1 MNDHAIL
8 FLFLIIA
15 LVLLWFFVW
24 GPQAKEVRAEKK
36 RLEAEERALR
46 EAERA
51 KLLSERDDLLQ
62 SIRGAAP
69 DFIINARLEFEREYR
84 SKGGEGMFG
93 QEMSPLTCFGYRVGK
108 TKGRP
113 EAERRAILEY
123 AVAADYDRT
132 LQFLPESYRNEWG
145 KPLSL
150 ERFNR
155 IYQHLNNTADLRDGR
170 RNYEVAVSH
179 WRTDALWFRTQQLP
193 NVEMF
198 HTL

>member
-62 SIRGAAP
+62 SALSDKVDGQAANP
-69 DFIINARLEFEREYR
+69 
-84 SKGGEGMFG
+84 
-93 QEMSPLTCFGYRVGK
+93 
-108 TKGRP
+108 
-113 EAERRAILEY
+113 
-123 AVAADYDRT
+123 
-132 LQFLPESYRNEWG
+132 
-145 KPLSL
+145 
-150 ERFNR
+150 
-155 IYQHLNNTADLRDGR
+155 
-170 RNYEVAVSH
+170 
-179 WRTDALWFRTQQLP
+179 
-193 NVEMF
+193 
-198 HTL
+198 